1 MKKREKIAIGVILV
15 LIIALALAL
24 FMLFSKDKTYT
35 VTFDSNGGSEIA
47 PITLNKNSQ
56 LILPENPVKEGYD
69 FVQWEL
75 DGVKVTN
82 GYVVTKDVTLT
93 AVYKEAEVL
102 IEYVTVTFDSDGG
115 STVDKVTLEKGSQLT
130 LPANPT
136 REGYSFDKWVDES
149 GNTVETGIV
158 VENDMTIK
166 AVWIKKQPS
175 APSTP
180 STPSTV
186 AVSSI
191 SLNKSSLDLII
202 GNSSSL
208 SATISPS
215 NATDKSV
222 KWSSSDSSVIT
233 VDSKGNLKAV
243 GIGTATITATSS
255 NGKKATATVSSNV
268 ESITLT
274 ITNSDI
280 SKYNGATNSTTVK
293 VTTSPSVDAKYITVS
308 YPDATGPNAVAYG
321 TNNGDGTYT
330 FTARDNWSS
339 VPVNINVTATVGN
352 KSGSTSFNVEP
363 ELKLTYVGANVNGN
377 SLTVVSGNSFDIIG
391 NLQIK
396 CRVNSK
402 FVSSINYYSSEKK
415 FTVSVINE
423 GSHPDGFQMDIRT
436 NAGQQKI
443 VSVTVNL
450 Q

>member
-15 LIIALALAL
+15 LIIALAFTL

-180 STPSTV
+180 STPSNPSTV
-186 AVSSI
+186 AVRSI
-191 SLNKSSLDLII
+191 SLNK
-202 GNSSSL
+202 
-208 SATISPS
+208 
-215 NATDKSV
+215 
-222 KWSSSDSSVIT
+222 
-233 VDSKGNLKAV
+233 
-243 GIGTATITATSS
+243 
-255 NGKKATATVSSNV
+255 
-268 ESITLT
+268 
-274 ITNSDI
+274 
-280 SKYNGATNSTTVK
+280 
-293 VTTSPSVDAKYITVS
+293 
-308 YPDATGPNAVAYG
+308 
-321 TNNGDGTYT
+321 
-330 FTARDNWSS
+330 
-339 VPVNINVTATVGN
+339 
-352 KSGSTSFNVEP
+352 
-363 ELKLTYVGANVNGN
+363 
-377 SLTVVSGNSFDIIG
+377 
-391 NLQIK
+391 
-396 CRVNSK
+396 
-402 FVSSINYYSSEKK
+402 
-415 FTVSVINE
+415 
-423 GSHPDGFQMDIRT
+423 
-436 NAGQQKI
+436 
-443 VSVTVNL
+443 
-450 Q
+450 